1 MTTPF
6 ADLAQA
12 TAEQFP
18 VRCYLANVTA
28 VDTVTSTCT
37 VDIGDGDPL
46 ADVVYLGPA
55 PKVNAQVLLITF
67 RRNAVV
73 LGGTG

>member
-1 MTTPF
+1 MTSPF
-6 ADLAQA
+6 IDVARAAADP
-12 TAEQFP
+12 FP
-18 VRCYLANVTA
+18 VRCYLATVTA
-28 VDTVTSTCT
+28 VDTVTGECS

-55 PKVNAQVLLITF
+55 VKVGAQVLLVTF